1 MSARTRKPRKER
13 HLTTTYTHRDY
24 YDDGFWV
31 RSQSFPVLRFGGA
44 WLAQAGFAIGQ
55 RVRVKVHKHR
65 IVIER
70 AT

>member
-1 MSARTRKPRKER
+1 MTEV
-13 HLTTTYTHRDY
+13 
-24 YDDGFWV
+24 YDDCFRV

-65 IVIER
+65 IVIEP

>member
-1 MSARTRKPRKER
+1 MPFRRFPGAAFGLTRATRS
-13 HLTTTYTHRDY
+13 
-24 YDDGFWV
+24 WV

-65 IVIER
+65 IVIEP

>member
-1 MSARTRKPRKER
+1 MAGVYDER
-13 HLTTTYTHRDY
+13 
-24 YDDGFWV
+24 FWL
-31 RSQSFPVLRFGGA
+31 RSQGFSVLRFGGA

-65 IVIER
+65 IVIEP